1 MKRCLTIILF
11 VAALVSGAQTKTQ
24 ISAGRSAIDMC
35 VEECQNRN
43 REEVKLC
50 NTLYP
55 PDSQTAK
62 HRECLDKAKNKFD
75 SCIAACKP

>member
-43 REEVKLC
+43 REELKLC

-55 PDSQTAK
+55 PNSQSAE

-75 SCIAACKP
+75 LYRSV